1 MCHNLELSDKSSVMV
16 TLQHSGSNA
25 GFLDWVKLH
34 SWDVNKEWTC
44 YIGVRSVLFFNRIS
58 GPNGSLI
65 LAEGGGER
73 GIF

>member
-25 GFLDWVKLH
+25 GLLDWVKLH